1 MDVAAL
7 DAVRIE
13 LAPGA
18 QLLLPALL
26 AVIMMSVALNLHLKD
41 FAVIRRRPVQ
51 FLGAAATQLIG
62 LPALTLALVHLIDP
76 VPSIALGMIVVA
88 CCPGGNVSNFLT
100 HLARGDTAFSV
111 SLTATSSL
119 AAALLTPVS
128 ILVWTSFY
136 APADALV
143 DAIEVSAAPFI
154 IQTTLILALPL
165 MAGMAIAHRFPVTS
179 ARIRPGFTLAALTIL
194 IFLVAGGLASN
205 WALFTAT
212 AVSVLTLAILHNALA
227 FLLGAGAAR
236 ALAMAPRRRRSLT
249 FEAGIQNTGLG
260 LVILLDQFEGL
271 GGAAAITAMWSV
283 WHLVAGG
290 MLAGAFRVYD
300 RLRPS
305 APQSAD

>member
-7 DAVRIE
+7 DAVRID

-18 QLLLPALL
+18 QILMPVSL

-41 FAVIRRRPVQ
+41 FALIRQRPVQ
-51 FLGAAATQLIG
+51 FLGAAATQVLG

-100 HLARGDTAFSV
+100 HLAKGDTAFSV

-128 ILVWTSFY
+128 ILFWTSLY

-143 DAIEVSAAPFI
+143 DAIEVSPVPFVV
-154 IQTTLILALPL
+154 QTTLILAIPL
-165 MAGMAIAHRFPVTS
+165 IIGMALAHRYPATS
-179 ARIRPGFTLAALTIL
+179 ARVRPGFTLAALAIL
-194 IFLVAGGLASN
+194 IFLVFGGLASN

-212 AVSVLTLAILHNALA
+212 AFSVLTIAMLHNALG
-227 FLLGAGAAR
+227 FLLGAGVAR
-236 ALAMAPRRRRSLT
+236 ALAMDAPRRRSVT
-249 FEAGIQNTGLG
+249 FEIGIQNTGLA
-260 LVILLDQFEGL
+260 LVILLGQFEGL
-271 GGAAAITAMWSV
+271 GGAASITALWSV
-283 WHLVAGG
+283 WHLFAGG
-290 MLAGAFRVYD
+290 MLVAAFRVYD
-300 RLRPS
+300 TMTTS
-305 APQSAD
+305 APKSAE

>member
-7 DAVRIE
+7 DAVRID

-18 QLLLPALL
+18 QILMPVSL

-41 FAVIRRRPVQ
+41 FALIRQRPVQ
-51 FLGAAATQLIG
+51 FLGAAATQVLG

-100 HLARGDTAFSV
+100 HLAKGDTAFSV

-128 ILVWTSFY
+128 ILFWTSLY

-143 DAIEVSAAPFI
+143 DAIEVSPVPFVV
-154 IQTTLILALPL
+154 QTTLILAIPL
-165 MAGMAIAHRFPVTS
+165 IIGMALAHRYPATS
-179 ARIRPGFTLAALTIL
+179 ARVRPGFTLAALAIL
-194 IFLVAGGLASN
+194 IFLVFGGLASN

-212 AVSVLTLAILHNALA
+212 AFSVLTIAMLHNALG
-227 FLLGAGAAR
+227 FLLGAGVAR
-236 ALAMAPRRRRSLT
+236 ALAMDAPRRRSVT
-249 FEAGIQNTGLG
+249 FEIGIQNTGLA
-260 LVILLDQFEGL
+260 LVILLGQFEGL
-271 GGAAAITAMWSV
+271 GGAASITALWSV
-283 WHLVAGG
+283 WHLFAGG
-290 MLAGAFRVYD
+290 MLVAAFRVYATVTT
-300 RLRPS
+300 S
-305 APQSAD
+305 APQSAE

>member
-7 DAVRIE
+7 DAVRID

-18 QLLLPALL
+18 QILMPVSL

-41 FAVIRRRPVQ
+41 FALIRQRPVQ
-51 FLGAAATQLIG
+51 FLGAAATQVLG

-100 HLARGDTAFSV
+100 HLAKGDTAFSV

-128 ILVWTSFY
+128 ILFWTSLY

-143 DAIEVSAAPFI
+143 DAIEVSPVPFVV
-154 IQTTLILALPL
+154 QTTLILAIPL
-165 MAGMAIAHRFPVTS
+165 IIGMALAHRYPATS
-179 ARIRPGFTLAALTIL
+179 ARVRPGFTLAALAIL
-194 IFLVAGGLASN
+194 IFLVFGGLASN

-212 AVSVLTLAILHNALA
+212 AFSVLTIAILHNALG
-227 FLLGAGAAR
+227 FLLGAGVAR
-236 ALAMAPRRRRSLT
+236 ALAMDAPRRRSVT
-249 FEAGIQNTGLG
+249 FEIGIQNTGLA
-260 LVILLDQFEGL
+260 LVILLGQFEGL
-271 GGAAAITAMWSV
+271 GGAASITALWSV
-283 WHLVAGG
+283 WHLFGGG
-290 MLAGAFRVYD
+290 MLVAAFRVYATVTT
-300 RLRPS
+300 S
-305 APQSAD
+305 APQSAE

>member
-7 DAVRIE
+7 DAVRID

-18 QLLLPALL
+18 RILMPVSL
-26 AVIMMSVALNLHLKD
+26 AVIMLSVALNLRLSD
-41 FAVIRRRPVQ
+41 FAIIKRQPVQ
-51 FLGAAATQLIG
+51 FLGAALTQVLG

-76 VPSIALGMIVVA
+76 IPSIALGMIVVA

-119 AAALLTPVS
+119 AAALLTPIS
-128 ILVWTSFY
+128 ILFWTSLY

-143 DAIEVSAAPFI
+143 DAIEVSAVPFVA
-154 IQTTLILALPL
+154 QTTVILAIPL
-165 MAGMAIAHRFPVTS
+165 LAGMMLAHRFPLTS
-179 ARIRPGFTLAALTIL
+179 ARVRPGFTIAAMAIL

-212 AVSVLTLAILHNALA
+212 AFSVLLIAIIHNALA
-227 FLLGAGAAR
+227 FGLGAGMSRVLGMGAKQ
-236 ALAMAPRRRRSLT
+236 RRSLT

-260 LVILLDQFEGL
+260 LIILLGQFEGL
-271 GGAAAITAMWSV
+271 GGAASVTALWSV
-283 WHLVAGG
+283 WHLFAGG
-290 MLAGAFRVYD
+290 MLVTAFRVYD
-300 RLRPS
+300 GLKAGAPKS
-305 APQSAD
+305 AE

>member
-7 DAVRIE
+7 DAVRID

-18 QLLLPALL
+18 QILMPVSL

-41 FAVIRRRPVQ
+41 FALIKQRPVQ
-51 FLGAAATQLIG
+51 FLGAAATQVLG

-100 HLARGDTAFSV
+100 HLAKGDTAFSV

-128 ILVWTSFY
+128 ILFWTSLY

-143 DAIEVSAAPFI
+143 DAIEVSPVPFVV
-154 IQTTLILALPL
+154 QTTLILAIPL
-165 MAGMAIAHRFPVTS
+165 IIGMALAHRYPATS
-179 ARIRPGFTLAALTIL
+179 ARVRPGFTLAALAIL
-194 IFLVAGGLASN
+194 IFLVFGGLASN

-212 AVSVLTLAILHNALA
+212 AFSVLTIAMLHNALG
-227 FLLGAGAAR
+227 FLLGAGVAR
-236 ALAMAPRRRRSLT
+236 ALAMDAPRRRSVT
-249 FEAGIQNTGLG
+249 FEIGIQNTGLA
-260 LVILLDQFEGL
+260 LVILLGQFEGL
-271 GGAAAITAMWSV
+271 GGAASITALWSV
-283 WHLVAGG
+283 WHLFAGG
-290 MLAGAFRVYD
+290 MLVAAFRVYD
-300 RLRPS
+300 TVTTS
-305 APQSAD
+305 APRSAE